1 MSDEPANTD
10 SPDGTDS
17 PARTTPATTV
27 VTGSRISSLFDLRY
41 VIGGLLGVY
50 GVVLVIRGLLD
61 GPEQLARAANTA
73 INFWT
78 GIGLV
83 IVAAVF
89 LVWARVRPL
98 GLGEGEE
105 DMGTPPV

>member
-1 MSDEPANTD
+1 MSDEPTAGTPD
-10 SPDGTDS
+10 STPASTPDS
-17 PARTTPATTV
+17 TPATTV

-61 GPEQLARAANTA
+61 GPEQIARAADTA
-73 INFWT
+73 INLWT

-83 IVAAVF
+83 VVAAVF

>member
-1 MSDEPANTD
+1 MSDETGTRKGPSD
-10 SPDGTDS
+10 STPDS
-17 PARTTPATTV
+17 TPATTV

-61 GPEQLARAANTA
+61 GPEQIARAADTA
-73 INFWT
+73 INLWT

-83 IVAAVF
+83 VVAAVF